1 MSDPAEAGRKEMK
14 KVLIPTKLDALAS
27 KILSDRGYSV
37 VQEPKTPILDLAKA
51 NPDAHAVIVRSE
63 KVTAEVIDALPA
75 LKAVVRAGAG
85 FDNIDCKYARSQ
97 GIDVMNTP
105 GANSNAVAEEVVALI
120 LADIRHVVRAD
131 ATTRRGEWEKAKL
144 MGRELAG
151 KTVGIVGLGH
161 IGRLVAKRISGF
173 ECRVLGYDPLVPA
186 EKAKEFGIEPADVE
200 TIFRESDFITLHIPQ
215 NAETKGFVGK
225 KLLALMKNDA
235 TLVNCARAGIVDE
248 DAIREAKGLKAI
260 RFLNDVYPKDAEG
273 PKSVADI
280 ADLMMPHL
288 GASTVEANRNAA
300 IRAAEELADL
310 DEKGVSPFVVN
321 RDMPAGLDASY
332 CDLAFTLARL
342 CRAILGAEKPARRI
356 EVSCYGRLQPYSRWL
371 SLSFL
376 NGLWSDIDRAS
387 DFKAVLADLE
397 GRGVKF
403 EVREADASKKYE
415 NSMTVDVATDGA
427 AVSVRGTVGEGVKM
441 VARID
446 EFNHLYWTP
455 TPNAVFF
462 EYDDRPGVIA
472 AIGDALHKADV
483 NIEDMRNPHNPETG
497 HSMALLSTNKPV
509 DPDLVASV
517 AASIKA
523 IKSGVLAL

>member
-1 MSDPAEAGRKEMK
+1 MK
-14 KVLIPTKLDALAS
+14 KVLIPTKLDSLAT
-27 KILSDRGYSV
+27 KILADHGGYEV

-51 NPDAHAVIVRSE
+51 HPDAHALIVRSE
-63 KVTAEVIDALPA
+63 KVTAEVIDALPQ

-85 FDNIDCKYARSQ
+85 FDNIDGKYARSR

-120 LADIRHVVRAD
+120 LADLRHVVRAD
-131 ATTRRGEWEKAKL
+131 ETTRRGEWEKAKL
-144 MGRELAG
+144 MGRELTG

-173 ECRVLGYDPLVPA
+173 ECRVLGYDPLVPP

-225 KLLALMKNDA
+225 RLLALMKNDA

-248 DAIREAKGLKAI
+248 DAIREARGLKAI

-300 IRAAEELADL
+300 IRAAEELVDL

-332 CDLAFTLARL
+332 CDLAFMIARVS
-342 CRAILGAEKPARRI
+342 RAILGPEKPLSRI
-356 EVSCYGRLQPYSRWL
+356 EVSCYGKLDPYAKWL
-371 SLSFL
+371 SLSLL
-376 NGLWSDIDRAS
+376 NGIWDDINRSS
-387 DFKAVLADLE
+387 DFKTVIADLE
-397 GRGVKF
+397 GRGVAFK
-403 EVREADASKKYE
+403 VREADATKKYE
-415 NSMTVDVATDGA
+415 NSMTVDLAAGA
-427 AVSVRGTVGEGVKM
+427 AQVSVRGTVGEGVKM
-441 VARID
+441 IARID

-455 TPNAVFF
+455 TRNAVFF
-462 EYDDRPGVIA
+462 EYDDRPGVIG
-472 AIGDALHKADV
+472 AIGDALHKADI
-483 NIEDMRNPHNPETG
+483 NIEDMRNPHNPATG
-497 HSMALLSTNKPV
+497 HSMAMLSTNKPV
-509 DPDLVASV
+509 APELVASI
-517 AASIKA
+517 AKTIRSF
-523 IKSGVLAL
+523 KSSALAF

>member
-1 MSDPAEAGRKEMK
+1 MK
-14 KVLIPTKLDALAS
+14 KVLIPTKLDAQAA
-27 KILSDRGYSV
+27 KILSDRGYEV

-51 NPDAHAVIVRSE
+51 NPDAHALIVRSE

-85 FDNIDCKYARSQ
+85 FDNIDGKYARAR
-97 GIDVMNTP
+97 GVDVMNTP

-131 ATTRRGEWEKAKL
+131 ETTRRGEWEKAKL
-144 MGRELAG
+144 MGRELTG

-161 IGRLVAKRISGF
+161 IGRLVAKRLSGF
-173 ECRVLGYDPLVPA
+173 ECRILGYDPLVPA
-186 EKAKEFGIEPADVE
+186 EKAKEIGIEPADVE

-273 PKSVADI
+273 PKTVADI

-300 IRAAEELADL
+300 IRAAEELVDL

-321 RDMPAGLDASY
+321 RDMPAGLDASF
-332 CDLAFTLARL
+332 CDLAFTLARV
-342 CRAILGAEKPARRI
+342 CRAILGAEKPTRKI
-356 EVSCYGRLQPYSRWL
+356 EVSCYGRLDPYAKWL

-376 NGLWSDIDRAS
+376 NGLWSDIDRSS
-387 DFKAVLADLE
+387 DFKTVIADLE
-397 GRGVKF
+397 HRGVAF
-403 EVREADASKKYE
+403 RLREADTSKKYE
-415 NSMTVDVATDGA
+415 NSMTVDLATDGES
-427 AVSVRGTVGEGVKM
+427 VSLRGTVGEGVKM
-441 VARID
+441 VSRID

-455 TPNAVFF
+455 TPHAVFF

-472 AIGDALHKADV
+472 TIGDALHKADI

-497 HSMALLSTNKPV
+497 RSMALLSTNKPV
-509 DPDLVASV
+509 SAELVAST
-517 AASIKA
+517 AAAIGSFKA
-523 IKSGVLAL
+523 GALEL

>member
-1 MSDPAEAGRKEMK
+1 MK
-14 KVLIPTKLDALAS
+14 KVLIPTKLDSLAT
-27 KILSDRGYSV
+27 KILADHGGYEV

-51 NPDAHAVIVRSE
+51 HPDAHALIVRSE
-63 KVTAEVIDALPA
+63 KVTAEVIDALPR
-75 LKAVVRAGAG
+75 LRAVVRAGAG
-85 FDNIDCKYARSQ
+85 FDNIDGKYARSK

-120 LADIRHVVRAD
+120 LADLRHVVRAD
-131 ATTRRGEWEKAKL
+131 ETTRRGEWEKAKL
-144 MGRELAG
+144 MGRELTG

-173 ECRVLGYDPLVPA
+173 ECRVLGYDPLVPP

-273 PKSVADI
+273 PKTVADI

-300 IRAAEELADL
+300 VRAAEELVDL

-332 CDLAFTLARL
+332 CDLAFTLARTA
-342 CRAILGAEKPARRI
+342 RAILGADKPLSRI
-356 EVSCYGRLQPYSRWL
+356 EVSCYGMLEPYAKWL
-371 SLSFL
+371 SLSLL
-376 NGLWSDIDRAS
+376 NGIWDDINRGS
-387 DFKAVLADLE
+387 DFKTVVADLE
-397 GRGVKF
+397 GRGVAFK
-403 EVREADASKKYE
+403 VRQADATKKYE
-415 NSMTVDVATDGA
+415 NSMTVDLAAGPAT
-427 AVSVRGTVGEGVKM
+427 VSVRGTVGEGVKM
-441 VARID
+441 IARID

-455 TPNAVFF
+455 TDNAVFF
-462 EYDDRPGVIA
+462 EYDDRPGVIG

-483 NIEDMRNPHNPETG
+483 NIEDMRNPHNPATG
-497 HSMALLSTNKPV
+497 RSMALLSTNKPV
-509 DPDLVASV
+509 APELVAAIAKTISAV
-517 AASIKA
+517 KASA
-523 IKSGVLAL
+523 LAF

>member
-1 MSDPAEAGRKEMK
+1 MK
-14 KVLIPTKLDALAS
+14 KVLIPTKLDALAA
-27 KILSDRGYSV
+27 KILSEHGYQV

-63 KVTAEVIDALPA
+63 KVTAEVLDVLPH

-85 FDNIDCKYARSQ
+85 FDNIDGKYARQ
-97 GIDVMNTP
+97 KGVDVMNTP

-131 ATTRRGEWEKAKL
+131 ETTRRGEWEKAKL
-144 MGRELAG
+144 MGRELTG

-215 NAETKGFVGK
+215 NAETKGFVNK
-225 KLLALMKNDA
+225 RLLALMKNDA

-248 DAIREAKGLKAI
+248 DAIREAKGLKSI

-300 IRAAEELADL
+300 IRAAEELVDL

-332 CDLAFTLARL
+332 CDLAFTLARV
-342 CRAILGAEKPARRI
+342 CRAILGAEHPLRRI
-356 EVSCYGRLQPYSRWL
+356 EASCYGRLQPYSKWL

-376 NGLWSDIDRAS
+376 NGLWADIDRSS
-387 DFKAVLADLE
+387 DFKTVLADLE
-397 GRGVKF
+397 TRGVAFK
-403 EVREADASKKYE
+403 VRDADPTKKYE
-415 NSMTVDVATDGA
+415 NSMTVDVASEGA
-427 AVSVRGTVGEGVKM
+427 AVSLRGTVGEGVKM
-441 VARID
+441 VSRID

-455 TPNAVFF
+455 TPYAVFF
-462 EYDDRPGVIA
+462 EYDDRPGVIG
-472 AIGDALHKADV
+472 AIGEALHKADI

-497 HSMALLSTNKPV
+497 RSMALLSVNKPV
-509 DPDLVASV
+509 PNEVVASIS
-517 AASIKA
+517 ATIGS
-523 IKSGVLAL
+523 IKSGALAL

>member
-1 MSDPAEAGRKEMK
+1 MK
-14 KVLIPTKLDALAS
+14 KVLIPTKLDAQAS
-27 KILSDRGYSV
+27 RILSERGYEV

-51 NPDAHAVIVRSE
+51 HPDAHALIVRSE
-63 KVTAEVIDALPA
+63 KVTAEVIDALPS

-85 FDNIDCKYARSQ
+85 FDNIDGKYARAK

-131 ATTRRGEWEKAKL
+131 ETTRRGEWEKAKL
-144 MGRELAG
+144 MGRELTG

-173 ECRVLGYDPLVPA
+173 ECRVLGYDPLVPPQ
-186 EKAKEFGIEPADVE
+186 KAKEFGIEPADVE

-310 DEKGVSPFVVN
+310 DEKGISPFVVN
-321 RDMPAGLDASY
+321 RDVPAGLDASFR
-332 CDLAFTLARL
+332 DLAFTLARL
-342 CRAILGAEKPARRI
+342 SRAMLGEGKSVSSI
-356 EVSCYGRLQPYSRWL
+356 EVSCYGKLEPFAKWL
-371 SLSFL
+371 SIAIL
-376 NGLWSDIDRAS
+376 NGIWDDIDRSS
-387 DFKAVLADLE
+387 DFKAVVADLE
-397 GRGVKF
+397 SRGVSFK
-403 EVREADASKKYE
+403 VREADASKKYE
-415 NSMTVDVATDGA
+415 SSMTVDVSAGSA
-427 AVSVRGTVGEGVKM
+427 KASVRGTVGEGVQM

-446 EFNHLYWTP
+446 EFNHLYWAP

-462 EYDDRPGVIA
+462 EYEDRPGVIG
-472 AIGDALHKADV
+472 AIGEALHQADV
-483 NIEDMRNPHNPETG
+483 NIEDMRNPHNPATG
-497 HSMALLSTNKPV
+497 RSLALLSVNKPV
-509 DPDLVASV
+509 PAAVVSGIASRI
-517 AASIKA
+517 AAQRA
-523 IKSGVLAL
+523 GALAF